1 MAFGTLQLAGRW
13 GEQHPKGPLSEQAS
27 SPGHKHCWCDLEPLM
42 GRSQMSQPCDTVQ
55 CLLR

>member
-27 SPGHKHCWCDLEPLM
+27 SPGHKHC
-42 GRSQMSQPCDTVQ
+42 
-55 CLLR
+55 